1 MTSTA
6 SSSSSTFNFDR
17 KVQEEAEALVADLL
31 ADEDEDDEPNIDS
44 SSNIGTREGLTEALT
59 RAFASQGRGAVVP
72 PGNDD
77 DQAQERNA
85 GLLSPERQPPASPTD
100 DGDKSSTTEVEP
112 QPSPA
117 LSDDADDLPQQRQQA
132 SPEVVSPPQP
142 QDDRPPQNALSP
154 AARQAARRRPQSR
167 NAATMAEFER
177 LMAANEPEP
186 ESESL
191 PPSAQVRKRLQ
202 NFEAPEVDFSALP
215 GFDEKKRKAL
225 TESLEGIKSITT
237 EYKRIQDEM
246 KALKES
252 LYNQNGFQEL
262 AGTLQ
267 DMRGIRS
274 LLEQNAEGESSNDI
288 NAAPGP
294 GGDPDEQMMARMLD
308 ARLKQRK
315 AARTDSTG
323 SPDGAPTSG
332 KDGGKDDQPPDLS
345 AKLNTVI
352 EMLKRKK
359 PKPRKEGSSAGLS
372 REDLM
377 KAINE
382 EICDVDEKKKNLEH
396 VKTELSRN
404 IGGVP
409 ADERGGTEPDRGI
422 RVRAVSLLRGGVPQ
436 LARSAGSGEGV
447 VGPWHQQVRGIV
459 AAEFVCEDL
468 RELPMIRSSAV
479 ARCANS
485 TLTSLKLIQKL

>member
-6 SSSSSTFNFDR
+6 SSSSTFNFDQ
-17 KVQEEAEALVADLL
+17 KVQEEAEALVGDLL

-44 SSNIGTREGLTEALT
+44 SSHIGTREGLTEALT
-59 RAFASQGRGAVVP
+59 RAFASQGQGAVV

-77 DQAQERNA
+77 DQAQRNP

-117 LSDDADDLPQQRQQA
+117 LSDDADDPLQQRQQA
-132 SPEVVSPPQP
+132 SPEVASTPQP
-142 QDDRPPQNALSP
+142 QNDRPPQNALSP

-191 PPSAQVRKRLQ
+191 PPSAQVRRRLQ
-202 NFEAPEVDFSALP
+202 NFEVPEVDFSALP

-237 EYKRIQDEM
+237 EYKRKYSPQNTSISWWTLKKTCSLTTTFKETETTNHNGFITRRTDHWLLVSIVSGIQDEM

-274 LLEQNAEGESSNDI
+274 LLEQNADEGDSNNDI
-288 NAAPGP
+288 NAAVLLCL
-294 GGDPDEQMMARMLD
+294 M
-308 ARLKQRK
+308 
-315 AARTDSTG
+315 ST
-323 SPDGAPTSG
+323 S
-332 KDGGKDDQPPDLS
+332 
-345 AKLNTVI
+345 
-352 EMLKRKK
+352 
-359 PKPRKEGSSAGLS
+359 
-372 REDLM
+372 
-377 KAINE
+377 
-382 EICDVDEKKKNLEH
+382 
-396 VKTELSRN
+396 
-404 IGGVP
+404 
-409 ADERGGTEPDRGI
+409 
-422 RVRAVSLLRGGVPQ
+422 
-436 LARSAGSGEGV
+436 
-447 VGPWHQQVRGIV
+447 
-459 AAEFVCEDL
+459 
-468 RELPMIRSSAV
+468 
-479 ARCANS
+479 
-485 TLTSLKLIQKL
+485 